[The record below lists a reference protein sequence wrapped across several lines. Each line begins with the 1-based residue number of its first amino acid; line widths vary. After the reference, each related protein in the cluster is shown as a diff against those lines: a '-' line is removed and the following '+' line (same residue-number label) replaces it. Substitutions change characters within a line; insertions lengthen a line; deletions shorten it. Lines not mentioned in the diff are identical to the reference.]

1 MFNRCIKG
9 YLKDRTRVLVTNQL
23 QFVEDADIVLYMKDG
38 RVAEK
43 GSYQELMAVPNGMFA
58 ALMAD
63 AAVEEDEDEPEAPV
77 TEQPLEAPMVLAKG
91 SSSVGASLV
100 AAEGHSE
107 GALSFETVK
116 GYCNALG
123 GRRVVVPSSS
133 HGDGEGVPKPLSLGA
148 SSPEGG

>member
-23 QFVEDADIVLYMKDG
+23 QFVEDADLVLYMKDG

-63 AAVEEDEDEPEAPV
+63 ATAEEDEDEPEAPV
-77 TEQPLEAPMVLAKG
+77 VAEQLLEAPMVPAKG

-107 GALSFETVK
+107 GALSIETVK

-123 GRRVVVPSSS
+123 GRRVGVLSPSS
-133 HGDGEGVPKPLSLGA
+133 
-148 SSPEGG
+148 